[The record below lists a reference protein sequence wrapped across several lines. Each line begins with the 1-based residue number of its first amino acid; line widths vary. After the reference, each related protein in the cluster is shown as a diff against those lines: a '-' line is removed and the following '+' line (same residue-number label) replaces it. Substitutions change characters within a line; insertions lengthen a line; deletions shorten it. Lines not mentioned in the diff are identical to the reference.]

1 MKKNIVLLIF
11 SLFFSLF
18 LIEII
23 LIFKGTYVSLTK
35 NKLVPSAALYERPSS
50 SFQKVKHPDLN
61 YLTSNYFDENGVKNY
76 SNIPTNKKKNIIG
89 FFGDSFTENINIKK
103 DFEFS
108 NILNKVTS
116 DHEVVNYG
124 VGGYA

>member
-76 SNIPTNKKKNIIG
+76 SNIPTNNFPASSFMYKLLSKSLIVGKIFGRLSIGSVII
-89 FFGDSFTENINIKK
+89 
-103 DFEFS
+103 
-108 NILNKVTS
+108 
-116 DHEVVNYG
+116 
-124 VGGYA
+124 